1 MKKFFIIIPLTILF
15 LISYS
20 VFVYPFDVVTSWIGY
35 QTSFLESLITSIIVF
50 FVCLYYLRSKSSNK
64 FLKTFVYEGVGI
76 GSLSLLIVL
85 GINIINYFFP
95 ISDFN
100 KMISYGCLLSILLAY
115 GYWNAKNLSIK
126 SINFTSP
133 LIKKSKKFVFIS
145 DIHIGSN
152 PPKTLLNIVKYIQ
165 KLKPE
170 FVLIGGDLFDSSSF
184 KIQDVEVL
192 KNLEF
197 PIYFVTGNH
206 EYYVKNHLSHLN
218 NLHSLGVK
226 ILDNQSLQLDE
237 INLIG
242 ISDNQSRDQKISI
255 FESLYNKNL
264 FNLLLVHQPSI
275 WQKVRDRA
283 NLMLSGHTHNGQI
296 FPFNLMVRLQFPEK
310 YGRYS
315 YLNNE
320 LYVSSGAATWG
331 PKLRIGS
338 NNEIVEINLK
348 AS

>member
-1 MKKFFIIIPLTILF
+1 MKKFLIVVPLTVLF
-15 LISYS
+15 LISYL
-20 VFVYPFDVVTSWIGY
+20 VFVYPFDVVTSWLGY
-35 QTSFLESLITSIIVF
+35 QTSFLESLITSIVVF
-50 FVCLYYLRSKSSNK
+50 FACLYYLRSKSSNK

-76 GSLSLLIVL
+76 GSLSLLIVS
-85 GINIINYFFP
+85 GINLINFLSP
-95 ISDFN
+95 ISDLN
-100 KMISYGCLLSILLAY
+100 KLIVYGCLLSVLLVY
-115 GYWNAKNLSIK
+115 GYWNAKNLKIK
-126 SINFTSP
+126 NITYSSP
-133 LIKKSKKFVFIS
+133 LIKNSKKFIFVS

-152 PPKTLLNIVKYIQ
+152 PPKTLSNIIKHIQ
-165 KLKPE
+165 KLNPD

-184 KIQDVEVL
+184 KIQDVEAL
-192 KNLEF
+192 KNLQM

-206 EYYVKNHLSHLN
+206 EYYVKNHLSHLT

-226 ILDNQSLQLDE
+226 ILDNQCIQLDE

-242 ISDNQSRDQKISI
+242 ISDNQPKDHKINI
-255 FESLYNKNL
+255 FQSLYNKDL

-275 WQKVRDRA
+275 WQKVRDKA

-296 FPFNLMVRLQFPEK
+296 FPFNFMVRIQFPEK
-310 YGRYS
+310 YGHYS
-315 YLNNE
+315 HQNNE

-338 NNEIVEINLK
+338 NNELIEITLK